1 MVLTAFKKPVL
12 LFKKLRGNLRPVKIY
27 YTKEISSA
35 HRLSLPYESKC
46 LRLHGHNYKVEL
58 FIEGEKN
65 EVGMIVDFT
74 HLKGVVMSYDHIFMN
89 DIVEQPTVENILSHM
104 LGKLMNL
111 PHTNIS
117 SITVRIWEDS
127 ESYAEDTWLNS

>member
-1 MVLTAFKKPVL
+1 M
-12 LFKKLRGNLRPVKIY
+12 KIY

-35 HRLSLPYESKC
+35 HQLSLPYESKC

-65 EVGMIVDFT
+65 EAGMIVDFT
-74 HLKGVVMSYDHIFMN
+74 HLKEVVMSYDHIYMN

-111 PHTNIS
+111 PQTNIS